1 MKTKNL
7 YLLEILF
14 LAVYLLM
21 LNNIV
26 SSQSDNGLP
35 YFAPSDMVGGVPEN
49 LIEIRPGSVHECDI
63 IPAGSYFVW
72 VAIKEMNVSW
82 LNWDWKKFGPYNFI
96 GGQRYNAHIG
106 QWGLIVDKY
115 ENLQYGK
122 ILKSESCL
130 RFENLYSDKWIGTTI
145 PEPASGSMNS
155 NDNSASGKIDGK
167 YNLNVNNY
175 KGILE
180 ISGNGTTGK
189 MFLEIGNKWEEL
201 SNMAYNSSTGEI
213 YFTRPWAGNPY
224 FQQYNGKVSGSRI
237 SGTFTD
243 NNSPG
248 LKFNWE
254 AEK

>member
-7 YLLEILF
+7 CLFGILIIAVNLL
-14 LAVYLLM
+14 LL
-21 LNNIV
+21 NSNV
-26 SSQSDNGLP
+26 SSQTNDGLP
-35 YFAPSDMVGGVPEN
+35 YFAPSVMTDGVPEN

-63 IPAGSYFVW
+63 ISAGSYFVW

-82 LNWDWKKFGPYNFI
+82 LNWDWKKFGPYNFV

-122 ILKSESCL
+122 IGKSETCL
-130 RFENLYSDKWIGTTI
+130 RFENIYLDKWIATTI
-145 PEPASGSMNS
+145 PEPASAPPVSDDHKS
-155 NDNSASGKIDGK
+155 SGQIDGK

-180 ISGNGTTGK
+180 ISGNGTAVK
-189 MFLEIGNKWEEL
+189 MFLEIGNKWETLENL
-201 SNMAYNSSTGEI
+201 TYNSSTGEI
-213 YFTRPWAGNPY
+213 YFTRPWSGNPD
-224 FQQYNGKVSGSRI
+224 FQQYTGKVSGSKI
-237 SGTFTD
+237 NGTFTD

-248 LKFNWE
+248 QKFNWE
-254 AEK
+254 AQK